1 MIAVVWEFVVRAESI
16 AAFRRVYRP
25 AGDWVA
31 LFRQYPGYEGTTL
44 LQDEAAATRFL
55 TIDRWKD
62 SGDFRRMK
70 DEGGPEYARLDAE
83 CGALTV
89 SERELGVFEEN

>member
-1 MIAVVWEFVVRAESI
+1 MIAVVWEFVVREESI
-16 AAFRRVYRP
+16 ATFRRVYGP
-25 AGDWVA
+25 AGDWFA

-44 LQDEAAATRFL
+44 LQDGATPTRFL

-62 SGDFRRMK
+62 SEDFRRMK
-70 DEGGPEYARLDAE
+70 DESRQEYARLDTE
-83 CGALTV
+83 CEALTV